1 VNALPWSASAP
12 LALIVVGILAG
23 KAPLAEQPSSK
34 ARPRATT
41 QRNVA
46 LELQERLDA
55 GSAQLAF
62 EEHGYLRSLLRE
74 LDVPESS
81 QMLVYSKTSLQ
92 RDWISPKTP
101 RAIYFNDDIM
111 VGYCHEGRILELAA
125 ADGGTGTAFF
135 TLEQTRAEKPVLERQ
150 GLTCVGCHATSA
162 TQGVTGLLVRSLSVD
177 DEGRL
182 LLDQA
187 THRIDHS
194 SPLAERWGGW
204 YVTGSS
210 GRQQHLGNRIGPP
223 PGESSEQGTEARV
236 LELAEHVP
244 AGRYLTPHSD
254 IVALMVFEHQ
264 SGMLNR
270 LAKAGSGGRRGRRDS
285 TADAPNAQLQ
295 AAGDAVV
302 KHLLFTDEAPLTDR
316 IEGTSSFAQD
326 FAARGPRDSKG
337 RSLRDFDLQTRLF
350 RYPCSYLIYS
360 RSFDALPGEV
370 KDYVYRRL
378 WDTLTGPQAEQ
389 EAPHLSAEDRQAIVE
404 ILRETKDGLP
414 EYWRSPAS
422 G

>member
-1 VNALPWSASAP
+1 MNALPRSALAP
-12 LALIVVGILAG
+12 LALIVGGLLAG
-23 KAPLAEQPSSK
+23 NAPLAQQPSTK
-34 ARPRATT
+34 ARPRTAT

-55 GSAQLAF
+55 GSAELAF

-92 RDWISPKTP
+92 RDWISPETP
-101 RAIYFNDDIM
+101 RALYFNDDIM

-135 TLEQTRAEKPVLERQ
+135 TLEQTPVEKPALERQ

-162 TQGVTGLLVRSLSVD
+162 TLGVTGLLVRSLSVD

-223 PGESSEQGTEARV
+223 PGKSSEQGTEAKV

-270 LAKAGSGGRRGRRDS
+270 MAKAGSGGRRGRR
-285 TADAPNAQLQ
+285 AQGES
-295 AAGDAVV
+295 ANDGVKAVGDELV

-316 IEGTSSFAQD
+316 IEGTSSFAHD
-326 FAARGPRDSKG
+326 FAARGPRDSQG

-378 WDTLTGPQAEQ
+378 WDTLTGPQADQ
-389 EAPHLSAEDRQAIVE
+389 EAPHLSADDRQAIVE